1 MKNSKLIDKASRLD
15 FSQLPGSSPDSV
27 TGAGAVALPTFTP
40 RPKTAPG
47 ALMAFAND
55 TRSELL
61 RENEALRERARQT
74 DVLRGRL
81 DEALDELQQWE
92 GAKATRLIDPTWI
105 RPSRYANRHPHG
117 WSGADFQ
124 KLRSEIQ
131 DAGGNV
137 QPIKVRPVNRDEGD
151 GCERYEVV
159 FGHRRLQACREL
171 GLPVLAVVDNLDD
184 QTLFVEMERENRS
197 RKDLSAWEQGRMYRR
212 ALDEGLF
219 PSNRKLAEAIGVD
232 LSALGKALALAALP
246 DFVIEAF
253 PSPLQ
258 LQFRWAKPL
267 ADALRRDPARVR
279 AAARALQAAPGEHS
293 ARQVLERLIAK
304 PSEETGQGMEP
315 FHPLQGVSIRL
326 GDLDVGSVRMAADG
340 SIEIRLEPGAGGSR
354 AQDLA
359 ALADMLSACLVDL
372 QTSRSELSPMP

>member
-1 MKNSKLIDKASRLD
+1 MKNSKLLDKASRLD
-15 FSQLPGSSPDSV
+15 FSKLPGSSADS
-27 TGAGAVALPTFTP
+27 TATDPAALPAFTP

-61 RENEALRERARQT
+61 RENETLRERARQT

-81 DEALDELQQWE
+81 DEALGELQQWD
-92 GAKATRLIDPTWI
+92 GAKAARLIDPALI
-105 RPSRYANRHPHG
+105 RPSRYANRHPHSL
-117 WSGADFQ
+117 SGADFQ

-137 QPIKVRPVNRDEGD
+137 QPIKVRPVSREEGD
-151 GCERYEVV
+151 GGARYEVV

-171 GLPVLAVVDNLDD
+171 GLPVLAVIDNLDD

-197 RKDLSAWEQGRMYRR
+197 RKDLSAWEQGMMYRR
-212 ALDEGLF
+212 ALDGGLF

-246 DFVIEAF
+246 AFVIEAF

-267 ADALRRDPARVR
+267 ADALASDPERVR
-279 AAARALQAAPGEHS
+279 STAQSLRTSSDAFS
-293 ARQVLERLIAK
+293 ARQIFERLTSK
-304 PSEETGQGMEP
+304 VSDRHEPGQGVER
-315 FHPLQGVSIRL
+315 FHPLKAQPVRL
-326 GDLDVGSVRMAADG
+326 DDLDVGWVRVAEDG
-340 SIEIRLEPGAGGSR
+340 GIEIRIGTDAGLGNAS
-354 AQDLA
+354 DLA
-359 ALADMLSACLVDL
+359 DLANLLSTGLTTLKAR
-372 QTSRSELSPMP
+372 QRG

>member
-1 MKNSKLIDKASRLD
+1 MKNSKLLDKASRLD
-15 FSQLPGSSPDSV
+15 FSKLPGSSADS
-27 TGAGAVALPTFTP
+27 TATDPAALPAFTP

-61 RENEALRERARQT
+61 RENETLRERARQT

-81 DEALDELQQWE
+81 DEALGELQQWD
-92 GAKATRLIDPTWI
+92 GAKAARLIDPALI
-105 RPSRYANRHPHG
+105 RPSRYANRHPHSL
-117 WSGADFQ
+117 SGADFQ

-137 QPIKVRPVNRDEGD
+137 QPIKVRPVSREEGD
-151 GCERYEVV
+151 GGARYEVV

-171 GLPVLAVVDNLDD
+171 GLPVLAVIDNLDD

-197 RKDLSAWEQGRMYRR
+197 RKDLSAWEQGMMYRR
-212 ALDEGLF
+212 ALDGGLF

-246 DFVIEAF
+246 DFVVEAF
-253 PSPLQ
+253 ASPLQ

-267 ADALRRDPARVR
+267 ADALASNPERVR
-279 AAARALQAAPGEHS
+279 SMAQSLRTSPDAVS
-293 ARQVLERLIAK
+293 ARQIFERLTSKASD
-304 PSEETGQGMEP
+304 PHAPGQGVER
-315 FHPLQGVSIRL
+315 FHPLKSQPVH
-326 GDLDVGSVRMAADG
+326 LDGLEVGWVRVADDG
-340 SIEIRLEPGAGGSR
+340 GIEIRIGTDAGLGS
-354 AQDLA
+354 APDLA
-359 ALADMLSACLVDL
+359 DLAERLSAGL
-372 QTSRSELSPMP
+372 LSLKARHRG